1 MSKTKNL
8 GQVSGVFIGMS
19 APKNTSIIWYDDT
32 PSQRCHKVYDPVTNS
47 WVALSPD
54 IVSNTTYS
62 ELIFNAQKNG
72 LSIGKHYVI
81 TDKSNVLAIAITA
94 TKVQYPDSLGNI
106 LVDDLGT
113 NIQYHVSSSNLLID
127 DLSGVFNVESNK
139 LVFQFQEQE
148 NVNIN
153 TDYLFGKVR
162 SGTKWVLSKFRFS
175 SLISKDANN
184 SISWSNGLF
193 FSFKNAINKILNKS
207 GGVVGYDDYTKK
219 VNQIDKSIE
228 SVSKNN
234 QEIVANADKS
244 ITDKTKDSVIYDKK
258 LQSNIDVV
266 TAPGDVLKGDS
277 LFTIVSKFQRWINR
291 FKYATGI
298 SLSKSFADARTQQY
312 INNNDTVES
321 AFAKV
326 QYMLK
331 NPTTSGM
338 LPENWTTGA
347 KRDEGGFA
355 DPSVYSAFHQD
366 GFPVAGDS
374 IFYAFAKIV
383 DFIQGVGECGKLS
396 STWQELEYSGTV
408 AYPGAGDTFDNAF
421 QKLVAKF
428 KQLGS
433 ISNGILEYI
442 DTGNSMRKT
451 TIFNLKNGSL
461 QFNDSYGGT
470 SILDGYSLQFREE
483 YEAHYGYNEI
493 SMKNETNSEYF
504 LVNSSKFQYKID
516 TTSILKNGMYSSAL
530 IETTENYSGDSC
542 AFQASASGGNKNTY
556 DAYFGR
562 LKLGSFTFNTVYV
575 SAGNYYI
582 TRQKGFIVWNGS
594 SVGNLYLPSEPE
606 NGLMILISQDGNTG
620 FNVFAQGNDE
630 IDTIGESVKN
640 VGINERGC
648 VFAFIYISGIKYGDK
663 TNSGLWQC
671 SKWDNKF

>member
-47 WVALSPD
+47 WKVLSPD

-62 ELIFNAQKNG
+62 ELILNAQKNG
-72 LSIGKHYVI
+72 LSVGKHYVI

-113 NIQYHVSSSNLLID
+113 NVQYHVSSSNLLID

-139 LVFQFQEQE
+139 LVFQFQEKE
-148 NVNIN
+148 SVNID

-207 GGVVGYDDYTKK
+207 GGIVGYDDYDKK
-219 VNQIDKSIE
+219 ISQIDKSIE

-244 ITDKTKDSVIYDKK
+244 ITEKTKDSAIYDKK

-347 KRDEGGFA
+347 KSEDGGFA
-355 DPSVYSAFHQD
+355 DPSAYSAFHQD

-383 DFIQGVGECGKLS
+383 DFIQQSDDFITIKNWNTSIGDKPDGGFSIQNNDSLKICLQKIERNTKQIINSQLANSSVDYKKIVNTGVLPTDVVRFDFKTKEAGWFSSGCGIGGLITKDDSGFDLGYVFASTSDYPKDPYRLYIHNVGWWDESRWPQVLS
-396 STWQELEYSGTV
+396 FIPVIYFYDANTNTQLRWTNCSSFIHVKEKIYLQFIIYFTDACLNTLKSKGNTMNFKIQV
-408 AYPGAGDTFDNAF
+408 DAYGNKSS
-421 QKLVAKF
+421 QQSLSK
-428 KQLGS
+428 S
-433 ISNGILEYI
+433 ISNNVVII
-442 DTGNSMRKT
+442 NC
-451 TIFNLKNGSL
+451 
-461 QFNDSYGGT
+461 
-470 SILDGYSLQFREE
+470 SISKALMEE
-483 YEAHYGYNEI
+483 YYDNAQH
-493 SMKNETNSEYF
+493 
-504 LVNSSKFQYKID
+504 LVFSVE
-516 TTSILKNGMYSSAL
+516 L
-530 IETTENYSGDSC
+530 DS
-542 AFQASASGGNKNTY
+542 
-556 DAYFGR
+556 
-562 LKLGSFTFNTVYV
+562 V
-575 SAGNYYI
+575 S
-582 TRQKGFIVWNGS
+582 
-594 SVGNLYLPSEPE
+594 
-606 NGLMILISQDGNTG
+606 
-620 FNVFAQGNDE
+620 
-630 IDTIGESVKN
+630 
-640 VGINERGC
+640 
-648 VFAFIYISGIKYGDK
+648 
-663 TNSGLWQC
+663 
-671 SKWDNKF
+671 

>member
-8 GQVSGVFIGMS
+8 GQVSGVFIGKS

-32 PSQRCHKVYDPVTNS
+32 PSQMCHKVYDPVTNS
-47 WVALSPD
+47 WKVLSPD

-62 ELIFNAQKNG
+62 ELVLNAKKNG
-72 LSIGKHYVI
+72 LSVGKHYVI
-81 TDKSNVLAIAITA
+81 TDKSNVLAISITA

-106 LVDDLGT
+106 LIDDLGT

-139 LVFQFQEQE
+139 LVFQFQEQT
-148 NVNIN
+148 NVNIE

-162 SGTKWVLSKFRFS
+162 SDTKWILSKFRFS

-184 SISWSNGLF
+184 SIYWSNGLF

-207 GGVVGYDDYTKK
+207 GGVVGYDDYSKK
-219 VNQIDKSIE
+219 VSQIDKSIKN
-228 SVSKNN
+228 VSKNN
-234 QEIVANADKS
+234 QEIVANANKH
-244 ITDKTKDSVIYDKK
+244 ITEKTKDSAIYDKK
-258 LQSNIDVV
+258 IQNNIDVI

-277 LFTIVSKFQRWINR
+277 LFTIISKFQRYINR

-298 SLSKSFADARTQQY
+298 NLSNSFTDAKSQQY

-338 LPENWTTGA
+338 LPDNWSTGA
-347 KRDEGGFA
+347 KSKDGGFT
-355 DPSVYSAFHQD
+355 DPSTYSAFHQD

-383 DFIQGVGECGKLS
+383 DFIQGVGKYGKLS

-408 AYPGAGDTFDNAF
+408 AYPGADDTFDKAF

-433 ISNGILEYI
+433 ISNGKLEYI
-442 DTGNSMRKT
+442 INTGITNIKTT
-451 TIFNLKNGSL
+451 TIFDLKNGSL
-461 QFNDSYGGT
+461 LLSNGT
-470 SILDGYSLQFREE
+470 GESILNSYSLQFKEE
-483 YEAHYGYNEI
+483 CEAHYGYNKI
-493 SMKNETNSEYF
+493 SMEDENNSEYF
-504 LVNSSKFQYKID
+504 VVNKSKFQYKID
-516 TTSILKNGMYSSAL
+516 TTSILKNGIYSSAL
-530 IETTENYSGDSC
+530 IETTENYIGDSC
-542 AFQASASGGNKNTY
+542 AFQACASGGNKNTY
-556 DAYFGR
+556 DAFFQR
-562 LKLGSFTFNTVYV
+562 LKIGSFTFNTVYV
-575 SAGNYYI
+575 NTGNYYI
-582 TRQKGFIVWNGS
+582 TREKGLVVWNSAS
-594 SVGNLYLPSEPE
+594 SGNLYLPNQPE
-606 NGLMILISQDGNTG
+606 NGLMILVLQGGNGG
-620 FNVFAQGNDE
+620 FNVYAQGTDK

-640 VGINERGC
+640 VGINERGA
-648 VFAFIYISGIKYGDK
+648 VFAFIYVSNIFYGTD
-663 TNSGLWQC
+663 TPGMWEC

>member
-8 GQVSGVFIGMS
+8 GQVSGVFIGMA

-148 NVNIN
+148 NVNID

-175 SLISKDANN
+175 SLISKNANN

-207 GGVVGYDDYTKK
+207 GGVVGYDDYDKK
-219 VNQIDKSIE
+219 ISQIDKSIE

-244 ITDKTKDSVIYDKK
+244 ITEKTKDSAIYDKK

-347 KRDEGGFA
+347 KSEDGGFA

-383 DFIQGVGECGKLS
+383 DFIQQSDDFITIKNWNTS
-396 STWQELEYSGTV
+396 I
-408 AYPGAGDTFDNAF
+408 GDKPDGGFSIQNNDSLKTCL
-421 QKLVAKF
+421 QKLERNTKQIINSQLANSVVDYKKIVNTGVLPTDVIRFDF
-428 KQLGS
+428 KTKEAGWFSSGCGIGGLVTKDDSGFDLGYVFAPTSDYPKDPYRLYIHNVGWWDESRWPQVLSFIPVIYFYDANTNTQLRWTNCSSFIHVKEKIYLQFIIYFTDACLNTLKSKGNTMNFKIQVDAYGNKSSQQTLSKS
-433 ISNGILEYI
+433 ISNNVVII
-442 DTGNSMRKT
+442 NC
-451 TIFNLKNGSL
+451 
-461 QFNDSYGGT
+461 
-470 SILDGYSLQFREE
+470 SISKALMEE
-483 YEAHYGYNEI
+483 YYDNAQH
-493 SMKNETNSEYF
+493 
-504 LVNSSKFQYKID
+504 LVFSVE
-516 TTSILKNGMYSSAL
+516 L
-530 IETTENYSGDSC
+530 DS
-542 AFQASASGGNKNTY
+542 
-556 DAYFGR
+556 
-562 LKLGSFTFNTVYV
+562 V
-575 SAGNYYI
+575 S
-582 TRQKGFIVWNGS
+582 
-594 SVGNLYLPSEPE
+594 
-606 NGLMILISQDGNTG
+606 
-620 FNVFAQGNDE
+620 
-630 IDTIGESVKN
+630 
-640 VGINERGC
+640 
-648 VFAFIYISGIKYGDK
+648 
-663 TNSGLWQC
+663 
-671 SKWDNKF
+671 

>member
-148 NVNIN
+148 NVNID

-207 GGVVGYDDYTKK
+207 GGIVGYDDYTKK

-228 SVSKNN
+228 SVFKNN

-244 ITDKTKDSVIYDKK
+244 ITEKTKDSAIYDKK

-298 SLSKSFADARTQQY
+298 NLSKSFVDAKTKQY

-338 LPENWTTGA
+338 LPENWSTGA
-347 KRDEGGFA
+347 KSEDGGFA
-355 DPSVYSAFHQD
+355 DPSLYSAFHQD

-383 DFIQGVGECGKLS
+383 DFIQGVGEYGKLS
-396 STWQELEYSGTV
+396 STWQELGYSGTV

-442 DTGNSMRKT
+442 IDTGNSIRKT
-451 TIFNLKNGSL
+451 TIFNLRNGSL
-461 QFNDSYGGT
+461 QFR
-470 SILDGYSLQFREE
+470 DGS
-483 YEAHYGYNEI
+483 EAHYGYDKI
-493 SMKNETNSEYF
+493 SMKDETNSEYF
-504 LVNSSKFQYKID
+504 LVDSLKFLYKID
-516 TTSILKNGMYSSAL
+516 TTSILKNGIYSAAL

-542 AFQASASGGNKNTY
+542 ALQAYASGGNKNTY
-556 DAYFGR
+556 DAFFQR
-562 LKLGSFTFNTVYV
+562 LKIGSFTFNTVYV
-575 SAGNYYI
+575 NTGNYYI
-582 TRQKGFIVWNGS
+582 TRERGLVVWNSES
-594 SVGNLYLPSEPE
+594 SGNLYLPNQPE
-606 NGLMILISQDGNTG
+606 NGLMILVLQGGNGG
-620 FNVFAQGNDE
+620 FNVYAQGTDK

-640 VGINERGC
+640 VGINERGA
-648 VFAFIYISGIKYGDK
+648 VFAFIYVSNIFYGTD
-663 TNSGLWQC
+663 TPGMWEC

>member
-8 GQVSGVFIGMS
+8 GQVSGVFIGMA

-148 NVNIN
+148 NVNID

-175 SLISKDANN
+175 SLISKNANN

-207 GGVVGYDDYTKK
+207 GGVVGYDDYDKK
-219 VNQIDKSIE
+219 ISQIDKSIE

-244 ITDKTKDSVIYDKK
+244 ITEKTKDSAIYDKK

-347 KRDEGGFA
+347 KSEDGGFA
-355 DPSVYSAFHQD
+355 DPSAYSAFHQD

-383 DFIQGVGECGKLS
+383 DFIQQSDDFITIKNWNTS
-396 STWQELEYSGTV
+396 I
-408 AYPGAGDTFDNAF
+408 GDKPDGGFSIQNNDSLKTCL
-421 QKLVAKF
+421 QKLERNTKQIINSQLANSVVDYKKIVNTGVLPTDVIRLDF
-428 KQLGS
+428 KTKEAGWFSSGCGIGGLVTKDDSGFDLGYVFASTSDYPKDPYRLYIHNVGWWDESRWNQVLSFIPVIYFYDANTNTQLRWTNCSSFIHVKEKIYLQFIIYFTDACLNTLKSKGNTMNFKIQVDAYGNKSSQQTLSKS
-433 ISNGILEYI
+433 ISNNVVII
-442 DTGNSMRKT
+442 NC
-451 TIFNLKNGSL
+451 
-461 QFNDSYGGT
+461 
-470 SILDGYSLQFREE
+470 SISKALMEE
-483 YEAHYGYNEI
+483 YYDNAQH
-493 SMKNETNSEYF
+493 
-504 LVNSSKFQYKID
+504 LVFSVE
-516 TTSILKNGMYSSAL
+516 L
-530 IETTENYSGDSC
+530 DS
-542 AFQASASGGNKNTY
+542 
-556 DAYFGR
+556 
-562 LKLGSFTFNTVYV
+562 V
-575 SAGNYYI
+575 S
-582 TRQKGFIVWNGS
+582 
-594 SVGNLYLPSEPE
+594 
-606 NGLMILISQDGNTG
+606 
-620 FNVFAQGNDE
+620 
-630 IDTIGESVKN
+630 
-640 VGINERGC
+640 
-648 VFAFIYISGIKYGDK
+648 
-663 TNSGLWQC
+663 
-671 SKWDNKF
+671 

>member
-32 PSQRCHKVYDPVTNS
+32 PSQKCHKVYDPVTNS
-47 WVALSPD
+47 WKALSPD

-62 ELIFNAQKNG
+62 ELILNAQKNG
-72 LSIGKHYVI
+72 LSVGKHYVI

-113 NIQYHVSSSNLLID
+113 NVQYHVSSSNLLID

-148 NVNIN
+148 SVNID

-193 FSFKNAINKILNKS
+193 FSFKNAINKILNKK
-207 GGVVGYDDYTKK
+207 GGIVGYDDYDKK
-219 VNQIDKSIE
+219 ISQIDKSIE
-228 SVSKNN
+228 NVSKNN

-244 ITDKTKDSVIYDKK
+244 ITEKTKDSAIYDKK

-347 KRDEGGFA
+347 KSEDGGFA
-355 DPSVYSAFHQD
+355 DPSAYSAFHQD

-383 DFIQGVGECGKLS
+383 DFIQGVGEYGKLS
-396 STWQELEYSGTV
+396 STWQELGYSGTV
-408 AYPGAGDTFDNAF
+408 AYPSAGDTFDNAF
-421 QKLVAKF
+421 KKLVAKF
-428 KQLGS
+428 KQLGN
-433 ISNGILEYI
+433 ISHGKIDFRI
-442 DTGNSMRKT
+442 DTGSSIRQT
-451 TIFNLKNGSL
+451 TVFDLKNGSL
-461 QFNDSYGGT
+461 EFFHVGGFGKLN
-470 SILDGYSLQFREE
+470 SSSLEFTDEKE
-483 YEAHYGYNEI
+483 SHFGVDKI
-493 SMKNETNSEYF
+493 SMKDETNSEYF
-504 LVNSSKFQYKID
+504 LVNRSKFQYKID
-516 TTSILKNGMYSSAL
+516 TTSISKNGIYSAAL

-542 AFQASASGGNKNTY
+542 AFQAFASGGNKNTY

-575 SAGNYYI
+575 SSGNYYI
-582 TRQKGFIVWNGS
+582 TRQKGFIIWNGTS
-594 SVGNLYLPSEPE
+594 AGNLYLPSEPE
-606 NGLMILISQDGNTG
+606 NGLMILISQDGNAG

-648 VFAFIYISGIKYGDK
+648 VFAFIYISGVKYPNK

>member
-72 LSIGKHYVI
+72 LSIGKHYII
-81 TDKSNVLAIAITA
+81 TDKSNVLAIAITT

-148 NVNIN
+148 NVNID

-184 SISWSNGLF
+184 SIFWSNGLF
-193 FSFKNAINKILNKS
+193 FSFKNAINKIINKS
-207 GGVVGYDDYTKK
+207 GGIVGYDDYTKK

-244 ITDKTKDSVIYDKK
+244 IADKTKDSAIYDKK

-266 TAPGDVLKGDS
+266 TAPGDVLRGDS
-277 LFTIVSKFQRWINR
+277 LFTIVSKFQRWINQ

-298 SLSKSFADARTQQY
+298 NLSKSFADAKTQQY
-312 INNNDTVES
+312 INNNDTVET

-338 LPENWTTGA
+338 LPENWSTGA
-347 KRDEGGFA
+347 KSEDGGFA
-355 DPSVYSAFHQD
+355 DPSLYSAFHQD

-383 DFIQGVGECGKLS
+383 DFIQQSDDFIIIHNWNISIGDKPEGGFSIQNNDSLKTCLKKLERNTKQITNSQLENGSVDYKKIVNAGVLS
-396 STWQELEYSGTV
+396 TDVVRFDFKTKE
-408 AYPGAGDTFDNAF
+408 AGWF
-421 QKLVAKF
+421 
-428 KQLGS
+428 
-433 ISNGILEYI
+433 SNGCGI
-442 DTGNSMRKT
+442 
-451 TIFNLKNGSL
+451 
-461 QFNDSYGGT
+461 GG
-470 SILDGYSLQFREE
+470 
-483 YEAHYGYNEI
+483 
-493 SMKNETNSEYF
+493 
-504 LVNSSKFQYKID
+504 LVTKD
-516 TTSILKNGMYSSAL
+516 
-530 IETTENYSGDSC
+530 
-542 AFQASASGGNKNTY
+542 
-556 DAYFGR
+556 
-562 LKLGSFTFNTVYV
+562 
-575 SAGNYYI
+575 
-582 TRQKGFIVWNGS
+582 
-594 SVGNLYLPSEPE
+594 
-606 NGLMILISQDGNTG
+606 
-620 FNVFAQGNDE
+620 
-630 IDTIGESVKN
+630 
-640 VGINERGC
+640 
-648 VFAFIYISGIKYGDK
+648 
-663 TNSGLWQC
+663 NSGLDLGYVFTTTSEYPKDPYRLNVFSVGWFDELRWPQVLSFTPVIYFYDANTNAQLRWTNCGSFIHIKEKIYLQFIIYFTDACLNILKSKGNTMNFKFQVDAYGNKTTPQNFSKSIGNNNVVIVNC
-671 SKWDNKF
+671 SISKTIMEEYYDNAQHVVFSVELDSVS

>member
-8 GQVSGVFIGMS
+8 GQVSGVFIGMA

-148 NVNIN
+148 NVNID

-175 SLISKDANN
+175 SLISKNANN

-244 ITDKTKDSVIYDKK
+244 ITDKTKDSAIYDKK

-347 KRDEGGFA
+347 KRDEGGFV
-355 DPSVYSAFHQD
+355 DPSVYSAFQQD

-383 DFIQGVGECGKLS
+383 DFIQQSDDFITINNWNTSIGDKPDGGFSIQNNDSLKTCLQKLERNTKQIINSQLANSAVDYKKIVNTGVLPTDVVRFDFKTNETGLFSSGCGIGGLITKDDSGFDLGYVFASTSDYPKDPYRLYIHSTSWWDESRWPQVLS
-396 STWQELEYSGTV
+396 FIPVIYFYDANTNTQLRWTNCSSFIHVKEKIYLQFIIYFTDACLNTLKSK
-408 AYPGAGDTFDNAF
+408 GDTMN
-421 QKLVAKF
+421 F
-428 KQLGS
+428 KIQVDAYGNKSSQQTLSKS
-433 ISNGILEYI
+433 ISNNVVII
-442 DTGNSMRKT
+442 DC
-451 TIFNLKNGSL
+451 
-461 QFNDSYGGT
+461 
-470 SILDGYSLQFREE
+470 SISKALMEE
-483 YEAHYGYNEI
+483 YYDNAQH
-493 SMKNETNSEYF
+493 
-504 LVNSSKFQYKID
+504 LVFSVE
-516 TTSILKNGMYSSAL
+516 L
-530 IETTENYSGDSC
+530 DS
-542 AFQASASGGNKNTY
+542 
-556 DAYFGR
+556 
-562 LKLGSFTFNTVYV
+562 V
-575 SAGNYYI
+575 S
-582 TRQKGFIVWNGS
+582 
-594 SVGNLYLPSEPE
+594 
-606 NGLMILISQDGNTG
+606 
-620 FNVFAQGNDE
+620 
-630 IDTIGESVKN
+630 
-640 VGINERGC
+640 
-648 VFAFIYISGIKYGDK
+648 
-663 TNSGLWQC
+663 
-671 SKWDNKF
+671 

>member
-32 PSQRCHKVYDPVTNS
+32 PSQKCHKVYDPVTNS
-47 WVALSPD
+47 WKALSPD

-62 ELIFNAQKNG
+62 ELILNAQKNG
-72 LSIGKHYVI
+72 LSVGKHYVI

-113 NIQYHVSSSNLLID
+113 NVQYCVSSSNLLID

-148 NVNIN
+148 SANID

-207 GGVVGYDDYTKK
+207 GGIVGYDDYDKK
-219 VNQIDKSIE
+219 ISQIDKSIE

-244 ITDKTKDSVIYDKK
+244 ITEKTKDSAIYDKK

-266 TAPGDVLKGDS
+266 TAPGDVIKGDS

-347 KRDEGGFA
+347 KSEDGGFA
-355 DPSVYSAFHQD
+355 DPSAYSAFHQD

-383 DFIQGVGECGKLS
+383 DFIQQSDDFITIKNWNTSIGDKPDGGFSIQNNDSLKICLQKIERNTKQIINSQLANSSVDYKKIVNTGVLPTDVVRFDFKTKEAGWFSSGCGIGGLITKDDSGFDLGYVFASTSDYPKDPYRLYIHNVGWWDESRWPQVLS
-396 STWQELEYSGTV
+396 FIPVIYFYDANTNTQLRWTNCSSFIHVKEKIYLQFIIYFTDACLNTLKSKGNTMNFKIQV
-408 AYPGAGDTFDNAF
+408 DAYGNKSS
-421 QKLVAKF
+421 QQSLSK
-428 KQLGS
+428 S
-433 ISNGILEYI
+433 ISNNVVII
-442 DTGNSMRKT
+442 DC
-451 TIFNLKNGSL
+451 
-461 QFNDSYGGT
+461 
-470 SILDGYSLQFREE
+470 SISKALMEE
-483 YEAHYGYNEI
+483 YYDNAQH
-493 SMKNETNSEYF
+493 
-504 LVNSSKFQYKID
+504 LVFSVE
-516 TTSILKNGMYSSAL
+516 L
-530 IETTENYSGDSC
+530 DS
-542 AFQASASGGNKNTY
+542 
-556 DAYFGR
+556 
-562 LKLGSFTFNTVYV
+562 V
-575 SAGNYYI
+575 S
-582 TRQKGFIVWNGS
+582 
-594 SVGNLYLPSEPE
+594 
-606 NGLMILISQDGNTG
+606 
-620 FNVFAQGNDE
+620 
-630 IDTIGESVKN
+630 
-640 VGINERGC
+640 
-648 VFAFIYISGIKYGDK
+648 
-663 TNSGLWQC
+663 
-671 SKWDNKF
+671 

>member
-148 NVNIN
+148 NVNID

-234 QEIVANADKS
+234 QEIVAKADKS
-244 ITDKTKDSVIYDKK
+244 ITDKTKDSAIYDKK

-312 INNNDTVES
+312 INNNDTVET

-347 KRDEGGFA
+347 KSEDGGFA
-355 DPSVYSAFHQD
+355 DPSLYSAFHQD

-383 DFIQGVGECGKLS
+383 DFIQGVGEYGKLS
-396 STWQELEYSGTV
+396 SAWQEIGYSGTV
-408 AYPGAGDTFDNAF
+408 NYPTAGDSFDVAF
-421 QKLVAKF
+421 QKVVAKF
-428 KQLGS
+428 RQIGL
-433 ISNGILEYI
+433 ISNGKII
-442 DTGNSMRKT
+442 SPNDSR
-451 TIFNLKNGSL
+451 TIFDIYNGVLKFMEDDGSYSQL
-461 QFNDSYGGT
+461 KYYELRFEEARRNAVYDIDSITLNAEDHTMLNITNSIFKHICNSYGNY
-470 SILDGYSLQFREE
+470 L
-483 YEAHYGYNEI
+483 
-493 SMKNETNSEYF
+493 
-504 LVNSSKFQYKID
+504 
-516 TTSILKNGMYSSAL
+516 NGV
-530 IETTENYSGDSC
+530 YSGAIFENTNNTSSQSC
-542 AFQASASGGNKNTY
+542 ALQAHASGNGKSTY
-556 DAYFGR
+556 DAFFQR
-562 LKLGSFTFNTVYV
+562 LKVGSFTFNKVYV
-575 SAGNYYI
+575 ETGDYYI
-582 TRQKGFIVWNGS
+582 TRQKGLVIWNGTS
-594 SVGNLYLPSEPE
+594 AGNLYLPSQPE
-606 NGLMILISQDGNTG
+606 DGLMILVLQGGNAG
-620 FNVFAQGNDE
+620 FNVYAQGTDK

-640 VGINERGC
+640 VGINERGE
-648 VFAFIYISGIKYGDK
+648 VFAFIYVSNISYGTD
-663 TNSGLWQC
+663 TAGLWEC

>member
-8 GQVSGVFIGMS
+8 GQVSGVFIGMA

-148 NVNIN
+148 NVNID

-207 GGVVGYDDYTKK
+207 GGIVGYDDYTKK

-228 SVSKNN
+228 NVSKNN
-234 QEIVANADKS
+234 QQIVANANKS
-244 ITDKTKDSVIYDKK
+244 ITDKTKDSAIYDKK

-355 DPSVYSAFHQD
+355 DPSAYSAFHED

-383 DFIQGVGECGKLS
+383 DFIQGVGEYGKLS
-396 STWQELEYSGTV
+396 STWQELGYSGTV

-433 ISNGILEYI
+433 ISNGRLEYI
-442 DTGNSMRKT
+442 IDTGSSNRKI
-451 TIFNLKNGSL
+451 TIFDLKNGSL
-461 QFNDSYGGT
+461 QFNDDAGGT
-470 SILDGYSLQFREE
+470 SMLDGYSLQFREE
-483 YEAHYGYNEI
+483 YKAHYGYNKI
-493 SMKNETNSEYF
+493 SMKDETDSEYL
-504 LVNSSKFQYKID
+504 LVNSSRFQYKID
-516 TTSILKNGMYSSAL
+516 TTSILKNSVYSAAL
-530 IETTENYSGDSC
+530 IETTEDYSGDSC
-542 AFQASASGGNKNTY
+542 ALQAYASGGNKNTY
-556 DAYFGR
+556 DAFFQR
-562 LKLGSFTFNTVYV
+562 LKIGSFTFNTVYV
-575 SAGNYYI
+575 NAANYYI
-582 TRQKGFIVWNGS
+582 TRERGLVIWNATS
-594 SVGNLYLPSEPE
+594 AGNLYLPNQPE
-606 NGLMILISQDGNTG
+606 NGLMILVLQGSNAG
-620 FNVFAQGNDE
+620 FNIYAQGTDK

-640 VGINERGC
+640 VGINERGA
-648 VFAFIYISGIKYGDK
+648 VFAFIYVASIFYGSD
-663 TNSGLWQC
+663 TPGLWEC

>member
-81 TDKSNVLAIAITA
+81 TDKSNVLAIAITT

-106 LVDDLGT
+106 IVDDLGT

-139 LVFQFQEQE
+139 LVFKFQEQE
-148 NVNIN
+148 NVNID

-162 SGTKWVLSKFRFS
+162 SGTKWMLSKFRFS

-207 GGVVGYDDYTKK
+207 GGIVGYDDYTKK

-228 SVSKNN
+228 NVSKNN

-298 SLSKSFADARTQQY
+298 NLSKSFADAKTQQY
-312 INNNDTVES
+312 INNNDTVET

-331 NPTTSGM
+331 NPTTTGM
-338 LPENWTTGA
+338 LPENWSTGA
-347 KRDEGGFA
+347 KSEDGGFA
-355 DPSVYSAFHQD
+355 DPSLYSAFHQD

-383 DFIQGVGECGKLS
+383 DFIQNAGEFAKLS
-396 STWQELEYSGTV
+396 SNWQEIDFSKIVYYPV
-408 AYPGAGDTFDNAF
+408 AGNSFDVAF

-428 KQLGS
+428 KQLGDISYGKLSFKNYTIFDLKNSSLKFIQGES
-433 ISNGILEYI
+433 ISGELNPRSL
-442 DTGNSMRKT
+442 N
-451 TIFNLKNGSL
+451 FNYNNEH
-461 QFNDSYGGT
+461 Q
-470 SILDGYSLQFREE
+470 
-483 YEAHYGYNEI
+483 AHFGYNLI
-493 SMKNETNSEYF
+493 SMKDEDSEF
-504 LVNSSKFQYKID
+504 FKVDRSGFQYKIN
-516 TTSILKNGMYSSAL
+516 SSPINKNGIWSAAL
-530 IETTENYSGDSC
+530 IETTENYYGDNC
-542 AFQASASGGNKNTY
+542 AFQAYASGGNRNTY

-562 LKLGSFTFNTVYV
+562 LKVGSFTFNTVFITYQ
-575 SAGNYYI
+575 NYYI
-582 TRQKGFIVWNGS
+582 TREKGFVIWNGTS
-594 SVGNLYLPSEPE
+594 TANFYLPNQPE
-606 NGLMILISQDGNTG
+606 NGLMILIAQAGNTG
-620 FNVFAQGNDE
+620 FNVYAQGNDE
-630 IDTIGESVKN
+630 IDTIGESTRSI
-640 VGINERGC
+640 GINERGA
-648 VFAFIYISGIKYGDK
+648 VFAFIYVSGIKYGDK
-663 TNSGLWQC
+663 ATTGLWEC
-671 SKWDNKF
+671 AKWDNQF

>member
-148 NVNIN
+148 NINID

-244 ITDKTKDSVIYDKK
+244 ITEKTKDSAIYDKK

-298 SLSKSFADARTQQY
+298 SLSKSFADAKTQQY

-338 LPENWTTGA
+338 LPDNWTTGA

-383 DFIQGVGECGKLS
+383 DFIQGVGEYGELS
-396 STWQELEYSGTV
+396 SAWQEIGYSGTV
-408 AYPGAGDTFDNAF
+408 NYPTAGDSFDVAF
-421 QKLVAKF
+421 QKVVAKF
-428 KQLGS
+428 RQIGI
-433 ISNGILEYI
+433 ISNGKII
-442 DTGNSMRKT
+442 SPNDNR
-451 TIFNLKNGSL
+451 TIFDIYNGVLKFMEDDGSYSQL
-461 QFNDSYGGT
+461 KYYELRFEEARRNAVYDIDSITLNAEDYT
-470 SILDGYSLQFREE
+470 MLSI
-483 YEAHYGYNEI
+483 
-493 SMKNETNSEYF
+493 TN
-504 LVNSSKFQYKID
+504 
-516 TTSILKNGMYSSAL
+516 SILKHICNSYGNYLNGV
-530 IETTENYSGDSC
+530 YSGAIFENTNNTSSQSC
-542 AFQASASGGNKNTY
+542 ALQAHASGNGKSTY
-556 DAYFGR
+556 DAFFQR
-562 LKLGSFTFNTVYV
+562 LKVGSFTFNKVYV
-575 SAGNYYI
+575 ETGDYYI
-582 TRQKGFIVWNGS
+582 TRQKGLVIWNGTS
-594 SVGNLYLPSEPE
+594 EGNLYLPSQPE
-606 NGLMILISQDGNTG
+606 DGLMILVLQGGNAG
-620 FNVFAQGNDE
+620 FNIYAQGTDK

-640 VGINERGC
+640 VGIRERGA
-648 VFAFIYISGIKYGDK
+648 VFAFIYVSNIFYGTD
-663 TNSGLWQC
+663 TAGLWEC

>member
-148 NVNIN
+148 NVNID

-184 SISWSNGLF
+184 SISWSKGLF

-234 QEIVANADKS
+234 QEIVANANKS
-244 ITDKTKDSVIYDKK
+244 ITDKTKDSAIYDKK

-383 DFIQGVGECGKLS
+383 DFIQQSDDFITIKNWNTS
-396 STWQELEYSGTV
+396 I
-408 AYPGAGDTFDNAF
+408 GDKPDGGFSIQNNDSLKTCL
-421 QKLVAKF
+421 QKLERNTKQIINSQLANSAVDYKKIVNTGVLPTDVVRFDF
-428 KQLGS
+428 KTKEAGWFSSGCGIGGLITKDDSGFDLGYVFVSTSDYPKDPYRLYIHSTSWWDESRWPQVLSFIPVIYFYDANTNTQLRWTNCSSFIHVKEKIYLQFIIYFTDACLNTLKSKGNTMNFKIQVDAYGNKSSQQTISKS
-433 ISNGILEYI
+433 ISNNVVII
-442 DTGNSMRKT
+442 NC
-451 TIFNLKNGSL
+451 
-461 QFNDSYGGT
+461 
-470 SILDGYSLQFREE
+470 SISKALMEE
-483 YEAHYGYNEI
+483 YYDNAQH
-493 SMKNETNSEYF
+493 
-504 LVNSSKFQYKID
+504 LVFSVE
-516 TTSILKNGMYSSAL
+516 L
-530 IETTENYSGDSC
+530 DS
-542 AFQASASGGNKNTY
+542 
-556 DAYFGR
+556 
-562 LKLGSFTFNTVYV
+562 V
-575 SAGNYYI
+575 S
-582 TRQKGFIVWNGS
+582 
-594 SVGNLYLPSEPE
+594 
-606 NGLMILISQDGNTG
+606 
-620 FNVFAQGNDE
+620 
-630 IDTIGESVKN
+630 
-640 VGINERGC
+640 
-648 VFAFIYISGIKYGDK
+648 
-663 TNSGLWQC
+663 
-671 SKWDNKF
+671 